1 VPKACRFERLAAMT
15 SFLIAIFISLG
26 ALASALIV
34 RAIRRRRP
42 PPIILRVGTA
52 IIPDAREVADAK
64 ILRVPGLNAAAPI
77 ERAANG
83 SGTHPRA
90 KPFRDPVTG
99 VSRGAGNEQEGETPQ
114 GNYARGTQHSESESE
129 SNNTHGARAEI
140 LLPPLIIDLP
150 PSPVPPGIAIEAP
163 PEAEA
168 KAQEAET
175 ANSLLLV
182 GAPPPEPSGPID
194 EAPIAT
200 IPKRAEPGRLIGSY
214 ETAVQEPAVESQVL
228 AGFAI
233 ADPASPDVAS
243 ASSGN
248 AGAII
253 HESNVASAALAPH
266 PMALKSPADAVA
278 TEAGSVSQHEPP
290 HGGFVD
296 ERAKDRQ
303 NNLAA
308 SQGPARHAGGAPE
321 VLPSGQAPYEHQAK
335 APNFDLL
342 AARDSSGGPEIN
354 LEQVALPSEPAAS
367 SLPEGAHSPS
377 AKHDRASK
385 AASTAAKSAAVA
397 PPAMTTCDSDA
408 ETVNRVRE
416 TPEHDRSEKSA
427 EPLAISADSS
437 LDMPLQPE
445 PNPLPRQYRAQA
457 RGLSYPANPPSA
469 RTQMPGKRSLQI
481 FIRII
486 FEHGDFCR
494 ISFLARRPA
503 GYPAAIAV
511 CGDAA
516 PPELAAL
523 QGRWYQ
529 DCFVHDPGNV
539 LRTGI
544 NWSATAPNG
553 KAIAWALSGR
563 EIYVLAKHGELHGLV
578 SVPRLEIGESHLILC
593 TAQIEKE
600 VREALALAG
609 CGEPESC
616 GADQGIPA
624 GWICFRKAV
633 PRLAVSPANDGNI
646 LDVLRPSAEAKIVFS
661 DGIRIGRQAWLI
673 GHPPRIECHGAPA
686 DAVVID
692 GMAARAEAGGGW
704 ISAGWDAAGEHWV
717 SCSNRQRRYTIREG
731 AEEWAPWDAY
741 RFALSSTLSEKQA
754 ALPAICGS
762 VIRSSHE
769 NLPQIPAVVVDAK
782 NPLLLGPKPGDIYMC
797 RVRTDIQSIHAIG
810 FPAFS
815 PVWALPAKPSQSRS
829 QSAKAMRIGTAA
841 PVRDAGH
848 DGKSRFRGA
857 ALRTDAQML
866 EWCSAIL
873 AVCQKRLPCEPNDAF
888 SAGLWNEYRELAR
901 LLWRQR

>member
-1 VPKACRFERLAAMT
+1 MT
-15 SFLIAIFISLG
+15 SFLIAILISLG
-26 ALASALIV
+26 ALASGLIV
-34 RAIRRRRP
+34 RAIKRRRP

-52 IIPDAREVADAK
+52 SIPAARQVADAK
-64 ILRVPGLNAAAPI
+64 IPRVPSLNAAAPI

-90 KPFRDPVTG
+90 KPFRALVTG
-99 VSRGAGNEQEGETPQ
+99 VSRGAGNKQEGESPQ
-114 GNYARGTQHSESESE
+114 GRYARGTQHSAPESE

-150 PSPVPPGIAIEAP
+150 PSPAQRGIAIEAS

-168 KAQEAET
+168 KGHEAET
-175 ANSLLLV
+175 ANSLLLM

-194 EAPIAT
+194 EAPITA
-200 IPKRAEPGRLIGSY
+200 IPKRAEPVIGSS
-214 ETAVQEPAVESQVL
+214 ETAVQEPTAQSQVL

-233 ADPASPDVAS
+233 ADPASPDVPS
-243 ASSGN
+243 ALSGN

-253 HESNVASAALAPH
+253 HESNVAGAALAPQ
-266 PMALKSPADAVA
+266 PTALKSSADAVA

-296 ERAKDRQ
+296 ERAKDWLD
-303 NNLAA
+303 NLAA
-308 SQGPARHAGGAPE
+308 SQGPARPAGGAPE
-321 VLPSGQAPYEHQAK
+321 VLPSDQAPYGHKAK

-342 AARDSSGGPEIN
+342 APQESSGGPEIN
-354 LEQVALPSEPAAS
+354 LEQAALPTEPAGS
-367 SLPEGAHSPS
+367 SLPEGAHPPS
-377 AKHDRASK
+377 AKQDRANK
-385 AASTAAKSAAVA
+385 AASTAVKSAAVA
-397 PPAMTTCDSDA
+397 PPAMTACDSDVEA
-408 ETVNRVRE
+408 ANRVRE
-416 TPEHDRSEKSA
+416 TPEHDCSEKSA
-427 EPLAISADSS
+427 EPLAVSADSS

-445 PNPLPRQYRAQA
+445 PNPLPRQYRAQT
-457 RGLSYPANPPSA
+457 RGLSYPANSPSA

-511 CGDAA
+511 RGDAA
-516 PPELAAL
+516 PPELTAL
-523 QGRWYQ
+523 QERWYQ
-529 DCFVHDPGNV
+529 DCFADDPGKF

-544 NWSATAPNG
+544 HWSATAPNG

-609 CGEPESC
+609 CEEPDSC

-692 GMAARAEAGGGW
+692 GTAATAEAGGGW
-704 ISAGWDAAGEHWV
+704 ISAGWGAAGEHWV

-741 RFALSSTLSEKQA
+741 RFALSSTSSEKQA

-769 NLPQIPAVVVDAK
+769 NLPQVPAVVVDAK

-815 PVWALPAKPSQSRS
+815 PVWALPAKPSQSRN
-829 QSAKAMRIGTAA
+829 QSAKAMRIGIAA
-841 PVRDAGH
+841 PVRDAGR
-848 DGKSRFRGA
+848 DGKSRSRGT
-857 ALRTDAQML
+857 ALRTYAQML